1 MGCFPSR
8 AADSDIGANKGYTV
22 WRGRK
27 VWNNR
32 AVQKDPTVQKPE
44 GSGRAQQD
52 ESHIVCCCFKLLND
66 E

>member
-8 AADSDIGANKGYTV
+8 AAESDIEANKGYTV

-32 AVQKDPTVQKPE
+32 AVQQGRTVQKPE
-44 GSGRAQQD
+44 GPVGAQQD
-52 ESHIVCCCFKLLND
+52 QSHIVCFKLLHD